1 MELFSRGRARKRER
15 NVTVPARIELG
26 NAQDVVLV
34 ISVTWY
40 GGGSSFTVLRRYMV
54 YTFDRLSPSREG
66 RVYAM
71 EERDSGRPKGT
82 IYP

>member
-1 MELFSRGRARKRER
+1 MFVSGDVGTWVNKP
-15 NVTVPARIELG
+15 T
-26 NAQDVVLV
+26 VVLQ
-34 ISVTWY
+34 SLAGTWY